1 MPAPGDS
8 GSSIGAVLAHQKKH
22 ITWTGPYLGYDMG
35 YKTSNEE
42 IVAHL
47 LEHKMCGIARGPAE
61 FGPRALGNRSLIA
74 DPRGSE
80 IKVAINQIKHREQF
94 RPFAP
99 AILEEFANQ
108 YFKMPTESTTYMQYI
123 APCLE
128 SESFP
133 AVIHLDKTSRVQT
146 VNKTDNPQFR
156 ELLELW
162 YAKTGCPMLLN
173 TSLNIRGEPMVNTRD
188 DADRFEKLYNVKVIS

>member
-1 MPAPGDS
+1 
-8 GSSIGAVLAHQKKH
+8 
-22 ITWTGPYLGYDMG
+22 MG
-35 YKTSNEE
+35 YKTSNED

-47 LEHKMCGIARGPAE
+47 LEHKMCGLARGRAE

-108 YFKMPTESTTYMQYI
+108 YFKMPTKSTTYMQFI

-133 AVIHLDKTSRVQT
+133 AIVHLDKTSRVQT

-156 ELLELW
+156 ALLERW
-162 YAKTGCPMLLN
+162 YTETGCPMLLN
-173 TSLNIRGEPMVNTRD
+173 TSLNIKGKPMVN
-188 DADRFEKLYNVKVIS
+188 DAADAATWTQLHGLPVFN